1 MQTHRT
7 TRAALVALTT
17 AAIIARAGLG
27 AGEPKNESPF
37 TRPVDGA
44 TAAVHLVHQVAGATL
59 AIDGEPKN
67 ELPFTRPSNDDPGLA
82 KALSEVSVGAPALT
96 GESKNGPPSTDPV
109 DATVTVVG
117 GGFNWSDAAIGMLMA
132 SGIGIGG
139 AGVYMLTRT
148 ARPTRRKDVGTSG

>member
-1 MQTHRT
+1 MKTHRS

-17 AAIIARAGLG
+17 AAIIARAALG

-96 GESKNGPPSTDPV
+96 GESKNGPFSKPV
-109 DATVTVVG
+109 DATVTVIG
-117 GGFNWSDAAIGMLMA
+117 GGFNWSDAAIGMLVA
-132 SGIGIGG
+132 AGIGIGG
-139 AGVYMLTRT
+139 AGVYMLVRT
-148 ARPTRRKDVGTSG
+148 PRPTRREEVGTRS